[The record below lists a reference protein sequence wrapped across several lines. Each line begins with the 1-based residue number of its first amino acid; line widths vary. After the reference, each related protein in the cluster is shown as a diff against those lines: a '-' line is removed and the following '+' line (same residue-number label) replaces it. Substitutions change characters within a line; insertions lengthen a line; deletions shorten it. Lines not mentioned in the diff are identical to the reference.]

1 MEHPCFQELKTMIE
15 EIKAESI
22 GDEDRVPTSDLNVAV
37 IAEAR
42 GVRKGLTA
50 LQRRIEEMLD

>member
-1 MEHPCFQELKTMIE
+1 MIE